1 MSGVP
6 QRDCVYVCELC
17 GAWYETKKG
26 LASHARAHL
35 RHFGV
40 EIDPKDLPI
49 QVLHELL
56 QKEPRPVGQDTLG
69 APLTPPPLKKKKT
82 SPAKEKTQRDSECV
96 WLCVCLTWCM
106 FKFVHVCLCSAQT

>member
-6 QRDCVYVCELC
+6 HPDCVHVCELC

-26 LASHARAHL
+26 LVSHARTHL

-40 EIDPKDLPI
+40 KLDPKAAPI

-56 QKEPRPVGQDTLG
+56 QKEPGPVGQDPPTAL
-69 APLTPPPLKKKKT
+69 LTPPPLKKKKPLPT
-82 SPAKEKTQRDSECV
+82 REKTQRDSECV
-96 WLCVCLTWCM
+96 CV
-106 FKFVHVCLCSAQT
+106 